1 MKNLILPF
9 VLLLTFV
16 FSCRESDFDEGLE
29 KKTAS
34 YDVYIS
40 GIDNG
45 DLCYWKNNVKHLL
58 NYNLAPNEAPTKI
71 FIDNND
77 VYVKGRYG
85 YWKNGNYTT
94 YRLASN
100 IPSQSTIDIFDFH
113 VDNGDVYFVG
123 YTWTNIS
130 SSTPA
135 EFCYW
140 KNGSK
145 NLLFTSMTT
154 HNDFATIT
162 VFNSDVYI
170 GANKEVN
177 STITGGYFKNFV
189 FNPLTNATSLPQ
201 HTFVVSNDNH
211 VYFSSIF
218 FYKNLITGIETPI
231 TPTTYT
237 RRYQPTLDLNDVY
250 INGEMDTY
258 YKNSTLINTSN
269 SSKPIIV
276 DLKVM
281 DQNIYM
287 IRKDPN
293 NIEYKFYINNVETQS
308 IQNLNFDSS
317 FNNITVVK
325 L

>member
-9 VLLLTFV
+9 VLLLTLV
-16 FSCRESDFDEGLE
+16 FSCRESDVDEGLE
-29 KKTAS
+29 KTAS

-40 GIDNG
+40 GKDNG
-45 DLCYWKNNVKHLL
+45 DLCYWKNNVKHSL
-58 NYNLAPNEAPTKI
+58 NYNLSPEEAPTKL
-71 FIDNND
+71 FVDNND

-85 YWKNGNYTT
+85 FWKNGNYTT
-94 YRLASN
+94 YRQASN
-100 IPSQSTIDIFDFH
+100 SPSQFALDIFDFH
-113 VDNGDVYFVG
+113 VNNGEIYFVG
-123 YTWTNIS
+123 YTWSNIS

-145 NLLFTSMTT
+145 NILFTSTT
-154 HNDFATIT
+154 AHNDFATIT

-170 GANKEVN
+170 GANKDIGNV
-177 STITGGYFKNFV
+177 ITGGYFKNSV
-189 FNPLTNATSLPQ
+189 FYPLSNATSFPQ
-201 HTFVVSNDNH
+201 HTFVVSNDNQ

-237 RRYQPTLDLNDVY
+237 RNYKPALDLNDVY
-250 INGEMDTY
+250 INGGMDSY
-258 YKNSTLINTSN
+258 YKNSTYIYTANL
-269 SSKPIIV
+269 SKPIIV
-276 DLKVM
+276 DLKVK
-281 DQNIYM
+281 DENIYM
-287 IRKDPN
+287 IRMDPN
-293 NIEYKFYINNVETQS
+293 NIEYKVYINNIETQS
-308 IQNLNFDSS
+308 IQNLNFNSS

>member
-1 MKNLILPF
+1 MRNLILPF
-9 VLLLTFV
+9 ILLLTFV
-16 FSCRESDFDEGLE
+16 FSCRENDIDEGLE
-29 KKTAS
+29 QKNAS

-40 GIDNG
+40 GKDNG

-58 NYNLAPNEAPTKI
+58 NYTLASNETPTKI

-94 YRLASN
+94 YRQASGV
-100 IPSQSTIDIFDFH
+100 PSQSTVDVFDFH
-113 VDNGDVYFVG
+113 VKNGDIFFVG
-123 YTWTNIS
+123 YTRSNIS
-130 SSTPA
+130 SSSPA

-140 KNGSK
+140 KNGTK
-145 NLLFTSMTT
+145 YLLFTAMSTY
-154 HNDFATIT
+154 NDWCTLT
-162 VFNSDVYI
+162 VFNSDIYI
-170 GANKEVN
+170 GANKEINGV
-177 STITGGYFKNFV
+177 ITGGYFKNTV
-189 FNPLTNATSLPQ
+189 FYPLANALSSPQ
-201 HTFVVSNDNH
+201 HTFVISNDNH

-218 FYKNLITGIETPI
+218 FYKNLSTGIETSI
-231 TPTTYT
+231 IPTTST
-237 RRYQPTLDLNDVY
+237 RNYQPALDLNDIY
-250 INGEMDTY
+250 INGGIDAY
-258 YKNSTLINTSN
+258 YKNSTFINSQN
-269 SSKPIIV
+269 LSKPIIL

-293 NIEYKFYINNVETQS
+293 NIEFKAYINNVETQT

-317 FNNITVVK
+317 FNSITVIK